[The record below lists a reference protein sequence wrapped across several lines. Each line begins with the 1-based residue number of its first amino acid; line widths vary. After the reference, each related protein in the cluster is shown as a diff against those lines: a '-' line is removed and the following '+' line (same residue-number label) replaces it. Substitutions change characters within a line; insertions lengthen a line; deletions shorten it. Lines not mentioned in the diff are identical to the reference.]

1 MVTACSPRLTSLTEV
16 VVREVLGVNLHAL
29 YMLPHTALIT
39 RYHVA
44 IVMLQLTYTPRH
56 IVTIV
61 LLICVGGVKGQHK
74 LYVLY
79 IRTDA
84 ETVDLI

>member
-1 MVTACSPRLTSLTEV
+1 MVTACSPRLTSFTEV

-44 IVMLQLTYTPRH
+44 IVMLQLTYTPRY

-61 LLICVGGVKGQHK
+61 LLICVCVGGVKGQHICT
-74 LYVLY
+74 V
-79 IRTDA
+79 RTYW
-84 ETVDLI
+84 TQKQLT

>member
-61 LLICVGGVKGQHK
+61 LLICVCVCGGDEQS
-74 LYVLY
+74 
-79 IRTDA
+79 TD
-84 ETVDLI
+84 IP